1 MQEFQLYVNGQW
13 TAGAGG
19 EDIIYNPA
27 SGEAVGK
34 VAVATA
40 EDAHR
45 ALEAARAAQVNWRR
59 TPNQQRA
66 DLLRKFSA
74 EIGKHK
80 EELARTIVAEQGKLL
95 KVARFEVDAT
105 CSFLEYAAG
114 WARHIEGDIVPSDN
128 PNEQLLIHK
137 VPKGV
142 VVAIT
147 AWNFPLALAGRKLG
161 PALVTGNTVVLK
173 PTPAAPLSTLMLCDL
188 AAAAGIPPGVINAV
202 TGGVEDGV

>member
-1 MQEFQLYVNGQW
+1 MQNFKLYIDGVWTPGQ
-13 TAGAGG
+13 AG
-19 EDIIYNPA
+19 EDTVYNPA
-27 SGEAVGK
+27 NGAPVGT
-34 VAVATA
+34 VAVATPA
-40 EDAHR
+40 DAHR
-45 ALEAARAAQVNWRR
+45 ALEAARAAQVGWRR

-66 DLLRKFSA
+66 DLLRAFSNQ
-74 EIGKHK
+74 IKQHK
-80 EELARTIVAEQGKLL
+80 EDLARTIVAEQGKLL
-95 KVARFEVDAT
+95 KVARFEVDVT

-114 WARHIEGDIVPSDN
+114 WARHIEGDIVASDN

-173 PTPAAPLSTLMLCDL
+173 PTPAAPLSTLMLC
-188 AAAAGIPPGVINAV
+188 
-202 TGGVEDGV
+202 